1 MKDIL
6 DQVNSDKRLV
16 ALWEMG
22 DSYKARKLP
31 RTRSST
37 HRELMANS
45 DNKIE
50 NEFLQRAGGVGE

>member
-22 DSYKARKLP
+22 DSCKARKLP

-37 HRELMANS
+37 HGELMANG

-50 NEFLQRAGGVGE
+50 NEFLQRAGGVEE